1 MSKEASPAGAKASF
15 VRWENGGLMYR
26 EELMKQKKN
35 KVAGLYPICKIEL
48 LGLYIILIILANIIQ
63 IKSLPILLVPLSFCI
78 PLIFAVSGQIK
89 DFFFIY

>member
-1 MSKEASPAGAKASF
+1 
-15 VRWENGGLMYR
+15 MYR

-89 DFFFIY
+89 DFFHLLEVLAF